1 MIALDGFFAS
11 MPPPAA
17 ALAIMASREA
27 QALDA
32 SLDRA
37 LHDIEVD
44 RARRNVREELPRD
57 LEIEGVWS
65 ST

>member
-1 MIALDGFFAS
+1 

-32 SLDRA
+32 RLDRA

-44 RARRNVREELPRD
+44 RGRRNVREEPPRD

-65 ST
+65 SA